1 MYYEAGLRELAIA
14 SGFRAETLKSVA
26 NAQNFK
32 RTHAFLMQVWEVF
45 YKHFLEQY
53 LSLRESEAVD
63 EYEEMMTHIRSNLHK
78 CNKECME
85 SHSYDEYI
93 Y

>member
-1 MYYEAGLRELAIA
+1 M
-14 SGFRAETLKSVA
+14 
-26 NAQNFK
+26 
-32 RTHAFLMQVWEVF
+32 F

-63 EYEEMMTHIRSNLHK
+63 EYEEMLTHIRSNLHK

-93 Y
+93 NVATAVDNDCEAV